1 MRKILISLTLHS
13 FILISPLLAPAAN
26 AAETNMR
33 SGLWQITTSSD
44 LLKLAPHLSP
54 DQMQNIKDLAKDYGI
69 EMPQIENGAA
79 ISQACIT
86 QEMVNQKTLPNVY
99 NTELGCTSKNT
110 TRNGNNYK
118 VDFVCASPDL
128 KGNGTA
134 AATITSPEA
143 FTGQTN
149 FTGEA
154 QGNPVNEKADI
165 NGKWINASCGKVK
178 PLQQMF
184 TKQGVSD
191 DRA

>member
-1 MRKILISLTLHS
+1 MCKILIGLTLIAT
-13 FILISPLLAPAAN
+13 FLAAAAN
-26 AAETNMR
+26 AAETHMR
-33 SGLWQITTSSD
+33 PGLWQITTSSD

-86 QEMVNQKTLPNVY
+86 QEMANQKKLPNVY
-99 NTELGCTSKNT
+99 NAELGCTSKNT
-110 TRNGNNYK
+110 TRSGNNYK
-118 VDFVCASPDL
+118 LDFVCASSDL

-165 NGKWINASCGKVK
+165 NGKWINASCGAVK
-178 PLQQMF
+178 PL
-184 TKQGVSD
+184 
-191 DRA
+191 

>member
-1 MRKILISLTLHS
+1 MRKILIGLTL
-13 FILISPLLAPAAN
+13 ITPLLAPAVN

-33 SGLWQITTSSD
+33 PGLWQITTSSD
-44 LLKLAPHLSP
+44 LLKLAPHIP
-54 DQMQNIKDLAKDYGI
+54 ADQMQSIKDLAKDYGI

-79 ISQACIT
+79 ISQTCIT
-86 QEMVNQKTLPNVY
+86 QEMAIQKTPPNVY
-99 NTELGCTSKNT
+99 NAELGCTSKNA
-110 TRNGNNYK
+110 TRSGNNYK

-134 AATITSPEA
+134 AGTITSPEA

-165 NGKWINASCGKVK
+165 NGKWINGSCGAVK
-178 PLQQMF
+178 PL
-184 TKQGVSD
+184 
-191 DRA
+191 

>member
-1 MRKILISLTLHS
+1 MRKTLVSLFLQC
-13 FILISPLLAPAAN
+13 FLLVSPLLVPAAN
-26 AAETNMR
+26 ADEANMR
-33 SGLWQITTSSD
+33 PGLWQITTSSD

-69 EMPQIENGAA
+69 EMPQFENGAA

-99 NTELGCTSKNT
+99 NAQLGCTSKNR
-110 TRNGNNYK
+110 TRNGTNYK

-128 KGNGTA
+128 KGSGTA
-134 AATITSPEA
+134 AATVTSPEA

-149 FTGEA
+149 FIGEA

-165 NGKWINASCGKVK
+165 NGKWMNASCGTVK
-178 PLQQMF
+178 PLQ
-184 TKQGVSD
+184 
-191 DRA
+191 

>member
-1 MRKILISLTLHS
+1 MRKILVSLTLQGL
-13 FILISPLLAPAAN
+13 ILISPLFVPAAN
-26 AAETNMR
+26 ADEANLR
-33 SGLWQITTSSD
+33 PGLWQITTSSD

-86 QEMVNQKTLPNVY
+86 QEMANQKTLPNVY
-99 NTELGCTSKNT
+99 NAELGCTSKNT

-118 VDFVCASPDL
+118 VDFVCASPDI

-165 NGKWINASCGKVK
+165 NGKWMNASCGAVK
-178 PLQQMF
+178 PL
-184 TKQGVSD
+184 
-191 DRA
+191 